1 MKNNTSNIMLTN
13 SKFISRVKY
22 TSSSQKNK
30 MKSPHIKDNKHI
42 QIKIN
47 KLKSSEQI
55 QQQLQQEERNNLLK
69 QKQIHIQKDTIK
81 ILTDEIEKARKE
93 LLNTKKD
100 ISRLESIHDSKKKD
114 LDELISKLSKTN
126 ESIEALQKENN
137 DLQRK
142 IFILQNNLSQRQ
154 NQRQNNIEQIRSFR
168 FLETLLLSQIL
179 NSVEEDNEVNGD
191 VVANIDNMT
200 YEELLELEEKIGN
213 VSKGLN
219 NVQIKKLPIDL
230 YKKGKYNNDKCIIC
244 QYEYK
249 LREKVKLLPCK
260 HIFHPECI
268 DEWLKNE
275 KKCPFCKSEVN

>member
-22 TSSSQKNK
+22 TSSSHKNK
-30 MKSPHIKDNKHI
+30 MKSPHIKDNKDI

-47 KLKSSEQI
+47 KLKSPDQT
-55 QQQLQQEERNNLLK
+55 QQQPQQEERNNSLK
-69 QKQIHIQKDTIK
+69 QKQIQIQKDTIK

-93 LLNTKKD
+93 LINTKKD
-100 ISRLESIHDSKKKD
+100 ISRLESIHNSKKKD
-114 LDELISKLSKTN
+114 LYELISKLSKTN

-154 NQRQNNIEQIRSFR
+154 NQRENNIEQIRSFS
-168 FLETLLLSQIL
+168 FLETLLLSQML
-179 NSVEEDNEVNGD
+179 NSVHEDSEINGD

-213 VSKGLN
+213 VSKGLD
-219 NVQIKKLPIDL
+219 NVQIKNLPIDL

-249 LREKVKLLPCK
+249 FREKVKLLPCK

-275 KKCPFCKSEVN
+275 KKCPFCKSDVN

>member
-1 MKNNTSNIMLTN
+1 MKNITSNITLTN

-69 QKQIHIQKDTIK
+69 QKQILIQKDTIK

-179 NSVEEDNEVNGD
+179 NSVEEDGEVNGD

>member
-179 NSVEEDNEVNGD
+179 NSVEEDGEVNGD

>member
-81 ILTDEIEKARKE
+81 ILTDEIDKARKE

-100 ISRLESIHDSKKKD
+100 ISRLESIHNSKKKD

-154 NQRQNNIEQIRSFR
+154 NQRENNIEQIRSFR

-179 NSVEEDNEVNGD
+179 NSVEDNENNGD
-191 VVANIDNMT
+191 IVSNIDNMT

-213 VSKGLN
+213 VSKGLDN
-219 NVQIKKLPIDL
+219 IQIKNIPIDL

-275 KKCPFCKSEVN
+275 KKCPFCKTEVN